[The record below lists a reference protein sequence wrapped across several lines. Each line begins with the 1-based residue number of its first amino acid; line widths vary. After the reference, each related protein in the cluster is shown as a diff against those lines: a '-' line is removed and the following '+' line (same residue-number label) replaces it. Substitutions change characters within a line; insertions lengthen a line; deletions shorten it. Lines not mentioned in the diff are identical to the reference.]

1 MNNNML
7 RPLYIKAQKRKKL
20 IYSRIL
26 LKILVAIT
34 PIFLSACSSLGSK
47 PIQAQIQT
55 SSARVHAN
63 ALQLTGRITVRYMQN
78 EKEQII
84 TGGFEWQHDET
95 NVRVN
100 LISPLGQTLAR
111 IEKTPQGASLQRSDY
126 PIQTASELDGL
137 LQTNLGWSLPVNGMR
152 DWLQGFVAAPNG
164 ALQAVTAQNNALA
177 EADGWQ
183 LRYVAWNYDDAPPH
197 PKRIDLRRDTTEF
210 GEINIKILIDQWK
223 AL

>member
-1 MNNNML
+1 MAN
-7 RPLYIKAQKRKKL
+7 PPFIKAQTRAKS
-20 IYSRIL
+20 IYSRIF
-26 LKILVAIT
+26 LKILIGAM
-34 PIFLSACSSLGSK
+34 PILLSACSSLGSK
-47 PIQAQIQT
+47 PPQAQIQT
-55 SSARVHAN
+55 NSARVHTD
-63 ALQLTGRITVRYMQN
+63 ALQLSGRITVRYMQN

-84 TGGFEWQHDET
+84 TGGFEWQHDGA

-111 IEKTPQGASLQRSDY
+111 IEKTPLGASLQRSDY

-137 LQTNLGWSLPVNGMR
+137 LQTNLGWSLPVTGMR
-152 DWLQGFVAAPNG
+152 DWMQGFVTAANG
-164 ALQAVTAQNNALA
+164 SLQAVPAQNNALA

-183 LRYVAWNYDDAPPH
+183 LRYVVWNYDDAPPH
-197 PKRIDLRRDTTEF
+197 PKRIDLRRDTAEF